1 MKKYFALYLAP
12 IAEVQKM
19 MANFK
24 PEDGEKA
31 MAEWGKWMDAH
42 KGAIIDAGA
51 PMGKTKRVSPQGIID
66 AKNDVTGYS
75 IVQAESHDEAAKI
88 FQDHPHFGNLPGAT
102 IDVMEWVEMTMT
114 PKTS

>member
-12 IAEVQKM
+12 AEETKKM

-31 MAEWGKWMDAH
+31 MKEWGIWLDAH
-42 KGAIIDAGA
+42 KGAIVDAGA
-51 PMGKTKRVSPQGIID
+51 PMGKTKRVTPKSVED
-66 AKNDVTGYS
+66 ARNDVTGYS

-88 FQDHPHFGNLPGAT
+88 FQDHPHYNMLPGAT
-102 IDVMEWVEMTMT
+102 IDVMEWIEMSMT